1 MSYNKEYYEEHKEHM
16 KAARDRYREAN
27 REEINKKQKERY
39 RNMTEEERE
48 KRNQILRDKRAEK
61 GQKARIQYKI
71 DYCKRQIKLFEE
83 KMFMLKMVDTWDSS
97 DYRYS
102 DELHSKIMKYTNMI
116 KELEELKNGTGIE
129 K

>member
-1 MSYNKEYYEEHKEHM
+1 MSYNKEYYEEHREHM
-16 KAARDRYREAN
+16 KAARDRYRKAN

-39 RNMTEEERE
+39 RSMTEEERE
-48 KRNQILRDKRAEK
+48 QRNQMLRDKRAEK

-83 KMFMLKMVDTWDSS
+83 KMFMLKMADHWDDS

-102 DELHSKIMKYTNMI
+102 DELSAKIRKY
-116 KELEELKNGTGIE
+116 EQEIE
-129 K
+129 KLESEKNEIV